1 MPKEE
6 SIITGAKVKFKGVFE
21 LEIVYQKLRQ
31 WIVDEEYTDPCVG
44 GEIKYAEKIKPNGKQ
59 VEIIWQSSK
68 KENDGF
74 ILKKLEIVYL
84 ILGLTEVEVEVEGQK
99 VNKHKAEIE
108 MHFNSSIIENANK
121 SWDENTLMY
130 KIYRKMVLFD
140 NIEQAKIDSYK
151 DTMNVMD
158 EVKNLLNLHR
168 F

>member
-1 MPKEE
+1 M
-6 SIITGAKVKFKGVFE
+6 
-21 LEIVYQKLRQ
+21 
-31 WIVDEEYTDPCVG
+31 
-44 GEIKYAEKIKPNGKQ
+44 
-59 VEIIWQSSK
+59 
-68 KENDGF
+68 
-74 ILKKLEIVYL
+74 
-84 ILGLTEVEVEVEGQK
+84 TEVEVEVEGQK

>member
-59 VEIIWQSSK
+59 
-68 KENDGF
+68 
-74 ILKKLEIVYL
+74 LEIVYL